1 MEDTIK
7 LPLDADGVPIRP
19 GDVVYIDGEDSENE
33 VRAINFARSSYRPWL
48 IELDQSGRVFDPK
61 KRYRFPH
68 EITHTKPDTW
78 KVIER
83 AVFEFAH
90 KATIACKSK
99 EEIKEE
105 VAPLMERIKR
115 MVER

>member
-1 MEDTIK
+1 MKDTIK

-48 IELDQSGRVFDPK
+48 IELDQSGRVLDPE
-61 KRYRFPH
+61 KRYRYPH

-78 KVIER
+78 KDIEQSIR
-83 AVFEFAH
+83 SLINAGSINVKNLEGAH
-90 KATIACKSK
+90 
-99 EEIKEE
+99 EG

>member
-48 IELDQSGRVFDPK
+48 IELDQSGRVLDPE

-78 KVIER
+78 DDIEVGIR
-83 AVFEFAH
+83 RLANCYF
-90 KATIACKSK
+90 TPK
-99 EEIKEE
+99 EVNEE
-105 VAPLMERIKR
+105 AALMIDRIKR

>member
-19 GDVVYIDGEDSENE
+19 GDVVYIDEEDSAKE

-48 IELDQSGRVFDPK
+48 IELDQSGRVFDPE

-68 EITHTKPDTW
+68 EITHTKPDTLED
-78 KVIER
+78 I
-83 AVFEFAH
+83 
-90 KATIACKSK
+90 
-99 EEIKEE
+99 
-105 VAPLMERIKR
+105 
-115 MVER
+115 